1 MTEKRDPLAAWPVID
16 GPAKGQRIACAR
28 DDFEVL
34 LDSPMPAPSPARLPP
49 ARVRYYLHAQVRGGY
64 AWSCAAP
71 LA

>member
-16 GPAKGQRIACAR
+16 GPAKGQRIACPR

-34 LDSPMPAPSPARLPP
+34 LDPFMPAPALLHPP
-49 ARVRYYLHAQVRGGY
+49 RVRYYLHAQVRGGY